1 MLTHQTPRGFTVP
14 PNQPSTLVDRDA
26 PDLELEIIEKLLPL
40 LADRAFSLFDLAD
53 IAGLPFSQ
61 LADLLESERV
71 DKAYRAM
78 LRILAIRQ
86 KFIDAQS
93 HFVTTSQLLSIAS
106 AQPLDAKEA
115 DQSRKAAN
123 KLETLRR
130 SSPVAERGGGGGGR
144 HSLTEVEVY
153 ASPSPAPA
161 GEVSASSPV
170 LPPLPPP
177 AGEGRGEGSC
187 PSGPTSQPSSPHAHD
202 EIVGFPAPTLAS
214 QLHTACGS
222 CRSWRNTLRAPT
234 HDTQTSQ
241 CS

>member
-1 MLTHQTPRGFTVP
+1 
-14 PNQPSTLVDRDA
+14 
-26 PDLELEIIEKLLPL
+26 
-40 LADRAFSLFDLAD
+40 
-53 IAGLPFSQ
+53 
-61 LADLLESERV
+61 
-71 DKAYRAM
+71 M

-187 PSGPTSQPSSPHAHD
+187 PSGPTSQPSSHPGQPTPHCLRIVQILAQHAPRTHARHADISVFVTPSPAEPIRPPSPAARTTAHRNHQRR
-202 EIVGFPAPTLAS
+202 GQPAPL
-214 QLHTACGS
+214 GS
-222 CRSWRNTLRAPT
+222 SPRQATRGW
-234 HDTQTSQ
+234 
-241 CS
+241 

>member
-1 MLTHQTPRGFTVP
+1 MLKTTTPAASPSP

-71 DKAYRAM
+71 TRAYNSM
-78 LRILAIRQ
+78 VRILAIRQ
-86 KFIDAQS
+86 KFLDAQA
-93 HFVTTSQLLSIAS
+93 HFIATAQLLAIAN

-123 KLETLRR
+123 KLHALITHG
-130 SSPVAERGGGGGGR
+130 AEGVPPSAQTSRGR
-144 HSLTEVEVY
+144 KPATPC
-153 ASPSPAPA
+153 PSPAPA
-161 GEVSASSPV
+161 GEVSASSTTEGV
-170 LPPLPPP
+170 LPPLSPP
-177 AGEGRGEGSC
+177 AGEGWGEGSSS
-187 PSGPTSQPSSPHAHD
+187 SGPPSRPLSSSSSSDSHAHD
-202 EIVGFPAPTLAS
+202 EIVGFPLPTLVT

-222 CRSWRNTLRAPT
+222 NRSCRTTP
-234 HDTQTSQ
+234 
-241 CS
+241 